1 MRICMLKYNNVQFAT
16 MNIPNLFTYI
26 RIFFIPAIVV
36 VFYIPGKFGHILA
49 TIFFTLAAIT
59 DWADGY
65 LARNLNQATKFGAFL
80 DPVADKLIVSIALIL
95 VVAELGKAYIAI
107 PAAGIIGREIVISAL
122 REWMA
127 DIGKRTSV
135 AVSYVAKIKTAL
147 QMLAVGLLLLYCPK
161 CAYGYKYL
169 IFGIIFL
176 YLEAVMTLW
185 SIYMYIKAAWP
196 DLTSKD

>member
-1 MRICMLKYNNVQFAT
+1 

-26 RIFFIPAIVV
+26 RIFLIPAIVV

-49 TIFFTLAAIT
+49 TIIFAGAALT
-59 DWADGY
+59 DWVDGY
-65 LARNLNQATKFGAFL
+65 LARNLNQSTKFGAFL

-107 PAAGIIGREIVISAL
+107 PAAVVIGGEIVISAL

-135 AVSYVAKIKTAL
+135 AVSYIGKIKTVL

-161 CAYGYKYL
+161 CAAGYKYL
-169 IFGIIFL
+169 IFGLAFL
-176 YLEAVMTLW
+176 YLAAGMTLW
-185 SIYMYIKAAWP
+185 SMYMYIKAAWP
-196 DLTSKD
+196 DLTKSD